1 LPCYNSRSSGSSSDV
16 SSDGSSSQQRS
27 VLQPTAEDDAVIAA
41 SNRISRFMD
50 FRERCASEVV
60 NKLVELGYA
69 RQLALKVLQRM
80 QDTVSG
86 TMQVCPQQ
94 MTQQVV
100 TTVQAVPECCST
112 WQNNKWAGEPRR
124 QLSPCTC
131 LTTNMNHHAL
141 LALALM
147 LRWVHQ
153 WSVWSCQ

>member
-1 LPCYNSRSSGSSSDV
+1 LGGDPASSTGELSESSRLVSSSLPCYNSRSSGSSSDG

-94 MTQQVV
+94 LTQQVV
-100 TTVQAVPECCST
+100 ARVLQHMAKQQVG
-112 WQNNKWAGEPRR
+112 W
-124 QLSPCTC
+124 
-131 LTTNMNHHAL
+131 
-141 LALALM
+141 
-147 LRWVHQ
+147 
-153 WSVWSCQ
+153 